1 MFWFFCKFVKID
13 LNYFMKTNNSKL
25 SNYILYASIA
35 FVLLC
40 AAGFIYSLKS
50 KNNTLTTEVKT
61 ITDEKAVLLN
71 DLNILKANYDLIVV
85 SDQKLQEEL
94 NAEKVKVADLI
105 YKLENDKNSVVPNEV
120 YKKQYLGLNSKMK
133 DLILQIDNLKKV
145 NESLLTERDCTYSAL
160 NNSKQAIDTLKNQN
174 SKLLKKIV
182 TASKL
187 NVVNLQTY
195 AVKVSS
201 SGKTTLTDKA
211 SKANFLNVN
220 FVILENSI
228 AKSCEKKYYIQII
241 DSNNNVLGDKKS
253 EKFGK
258 DELFYSFIKNV
269 TYTNMTVEVVEKF
282 AVQKLEK
289 GNYTVI
295 VYDEGKMVAKYN
307 FDLL

>member
-1 MFWFFCKFVKID
+1 
-13 LNYFMKTNNSKL
+13 MKTNNSKL

-35 FVLLC
+35 FVLMC

-61 ITDEKAVLLN
+61 ITDEKTVLLN

-105 YKLENDKNSVVPNEV
+105 YKLENDKSSVVPNEV

-145 NESLLTERDCTYSAL
+145 NESLLTERDSTNSAL

-295 VYDEGKMVAKYN
+295 VYDEGKMVAKYD

>member
-1 MFWFFCKFVKID
+1 
-13 LNYFMKTNNSKL
+13 MKTNNSKL
-25 SNYILYASIA
+25 SNYILYASVA
-35 FVLLC
+35 FVLMC
-40 AAGFIYSLKS
+40 AAGFIYTLKS
-50 KNNTLTTEVKT
+50 KNKTLATEVKT

-71 DLNILKANYDLIVV
+71 DLKILKANYDLIVV

-105 YKLENDKNSVVPNEV
+105 YKLENDKSSVVTNEV

-145 NESLLTERDCTYSAL
+145 NESLLTERDSTNSAL

-195 AVKVSS
+195 AIKVSS

-228 AKSCEKKYYIQII
+228 AKSCEKKYFVQII

-295 VYDEGKMVAKYN
+295 VYDEGKMVAKYD

>member
-1 MFWFFCKFVKID
+1 
-13 LNYFMKTNNSKL
+13 MKTNNSKL

-35 FVLLC
+35 FVLMC

-61 ITDEKAVLLN
+61 ITDEKTVLLN

-145 NESLLTERDCTYSAL
+145 NESLLTERDSTNSAL

-295 VYDEGKMVAKYN
+295 VYDEGKMVAKYD